1 MPAPPSIN
9 SYTKFANHGM
19 TDSGNS
25 FYSDRYYADNNVP
38 DHDDG
43 KLSELAA
50 WMCNQND
57 ECRGFMRRRG
67 NWEMWFHLTG
77 EHGGS
82 TTVPHQFV
90 AGDTLDTYVK
100 SDQPARKANNPD
112 TSDPSILSNPKTK
125 IVFNNANDNFNTGG
139 AVGSWNSGHP
149 RWTSLP
155 DNPPLQIGYNNINEI
170 TVPLGWRFLDGDNG
184 WASGQSGCCHNSIL
198 TGDNIKRNGW
208 GHYQDGILVE
218 NRGFDV
224 LAHWDDMVS
233 LGVDPDDAK
242 RIKERWCNAVT
253 SIQTLSDN
261 ASKCQG
267 AYNDMHSGQGAA
279 MYNQKLLTLC
289 DVNGS
294 WNTQA
299 ACKTAVHDAIANG
312 DTNSGQGL
320 TMLQKYCRG
329 GDGSDPKG
337 IGAGRS
343 TTGLG
348 SQLCGCLNARDFGII
363 SDPPSANCYTYP
375 NMAGCTQVVA
385 KTQGVVNYSTPAGVV
400 AFNSAVSDLGKL
412 ATDCTTARSACN
424 SAGCVIP
431 YNPNAMNVTEIINI
445 CNMISNQGLAQNSPV
460 RQTCNIANTITTPG
474 PAGTPPVTTGNTP
487 GALGSSPSSPPGST
501 SSPDTGSN
509 TKWYYIGGGVAGFV
523 CLCLFCLIIIL
534 LVSG

>member
-1 MPAPPSIN
+1 MPAPPSVN
-9 SYTKFANHGM
+9 NYTKFANHLMNG
-19 TDSGNS
+19 SGNS
-25 FYSDRYYADNNVP
+25 YYSDRYAYEGG
-38 DHDDG
+38 DHDDA
-43 KLSELAA
+43 KISEIAA
-50 WMCNQND
+50 WLCNQTDN
-57 ECRGFMRRRG
+57 CRGFMRRRT
-67 NWEMWFHLTG
+67 NFEFWLWLAS
-77 EHGGS
+77 EHGGVNTLSHSPS
-82 TTVPHQFV
+82 T
-90 AGDTLDTYVK
+90 DTSLDVYVK

-112 TSDPSILSNPKTK
+112 TSDPSILSNPRTK
-125 IVFNNANDNFNTGG
+125 IIYNNPNDNYNNGSG
-139 AVGSWNSGHP
+139 VGSGGLYGSGHP
-149 RWTSLP
+149 GFTALP
-155 DNPPLQIGYNNINEI
+155 TVSTLDVSYNGMNEVK
-170 TVPLGWRFLDGDNG
+170 VPLGWRFLEGDNG
-184 WASGQSGCCHNSIL
+184 WASGQNGCCHFTVLEGNNQL
-198 TGDNIKRNGW
+198 YTNLN
-208 GHYQDGILVE
+208 HNQDGVLIE

-233 LGVDPDDAK
+233 LGVDSDDAE

-253 SIQTLSDN
+253 SIQTLADN

-267 AYNDMHSGQGAA
+267 AYNDRHSGQGVA

-289 DVNGS
+289 AATS

-348 SQLCGCLNARDFGII
+348 SQLCGCLNAKDFGIV
-363 SDPPSANCYTYP
+363 SVPPSANCYTYP

-460 RQTCNIANTITTPG
+460 RQTCNIANTINTPG
-474 PAGTPPVTTGNTP
+474 PAGTPSVTTGNTP
-487 GALGSSPSSPPGST
+487 GALGGPPANSSGSST

-509 TKWYYIGGGVAGFV
+509 TKWYIGGGVAGFV